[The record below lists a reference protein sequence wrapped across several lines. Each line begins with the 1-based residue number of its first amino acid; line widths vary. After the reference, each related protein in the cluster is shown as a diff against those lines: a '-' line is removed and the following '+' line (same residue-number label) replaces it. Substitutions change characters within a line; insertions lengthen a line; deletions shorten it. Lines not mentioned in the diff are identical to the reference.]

1 MAKIIIDGLQSSYV
15 FILLYICWYAH
26 KSLYHRNKINLFL
39 NFLELTLS
47 LNYQFASY
55 RLVYQGHPSS
65 YFRSWIYNILS
76 VGYRTRTRGTPA
88 AHLNSYMKLHE
99 TQ

>member
-1 MAKIIIDGLQSSYV
+1 MAKIIIDGLQSSRYA
-15 FILLYICWYAH
+15 FILLYIYAYAH
-26 KSLYHRNKINLFL
+26 KSSYHRNKINLFL

-65 YFRSWIYNILS
+65 YF
-76 VGYRTRTRGTPA
+76 
-88 AHLNSYMKLHE
+88 K
-99 TQ
+99 